1 MMWSWKESGLRR
13 KNFRGIAMRILSG
26 LTLFFYTLVFVLV
39 GGLLITMSLD
49 LVPKDA
55 VLESISMVYD
65 TANIRMVL
73 GITGVLLIFIS
84 FMVVNITM
92 GKIQREKT
100 IAFENPD
107 GQVTISLSAIEDF
120 IKRALKQLPEVK
132 ELRPSVKAG
141 KKGISIVN
149 RVTLFSDI
157 NIPETTEKIQNLVKV
172 RVQDMLGVEEP
183 ISIRVH
189 VVKIVHKDEHQ
200 KEQKKDDKP
209 TSFKG
214 SIEYGNY

>member
-1 MMWSWKESGLRR
+1 
-13 KNFRGIAMRILSG
+13 MRFISG
-26 LTLFFYTLVFVLV
+26 LTLFFYTLVFLFI
-39 GGLLITMSLD
+39 GGLFIVVSLNLIPQEIVTETVST
-49 LVPKDA
+49 
-55 VLESISMVYD
+55 VYA
-65 TANIRMVL
+65 TTNIRLIL
-73 GITGVLLIFIS
+73 GITGILLIFIS
-84 FMVVNITM
+84 LMVAQIAM

-107 GQVTISLSAIEDF
+107 GQVTISLTAIEDF

-132 ELRPSVKAG
+132 ELKPNVRAG
-141 KKGISIVN
+141 KKGISIIN

-157 NIPETTEKIQNLVKV
+157 NIPETTEKIQNIVKT

-189 VVKIVHKDEHQ
+189 VVKIVHKEEAP
-200 KEQKKDDKP
+200 KEVKKDEK
-209 TSFKG
+209 SAQFRG